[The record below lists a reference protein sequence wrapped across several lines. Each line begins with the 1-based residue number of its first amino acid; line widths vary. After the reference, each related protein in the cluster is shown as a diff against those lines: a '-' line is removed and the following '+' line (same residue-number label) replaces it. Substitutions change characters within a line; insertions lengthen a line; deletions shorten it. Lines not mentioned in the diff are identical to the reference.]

1 MFKKL
6 REKLSKFVKKVVG
19 SGKKKEKRKV
29 AKKKEVKKEKV
40 SVKKKTKP
48 QKKERKIKIE
58 KKEEKR
64 KLSLLER
71 LTTKEITEKDLEPLL
86 EELEYDL
93 IEADC
98 SYDVAQMIIEEIKNN
113 LVGQRLKRRQIEKRI
128 RESVENAIKKILDS
142 VEKIDLIKLIKS
154 KKEKPFKIIF
164 LGFNG
169 TGKTT
174 TMAKIANLLK
184 KHGMKVVFAAGDTF
198 RAASI
203 EQLEEHAKNLN
214 VPMIKHDYGADPAA
228 VIFDAIKY
236 AEKHG
241 IDVVLADTA
250 GRVHTDENLMKE
262 LEKIVRVNK
271 PDLKILVLDSLTGS
285 DVINQFEYFDK
296 VVKVDAV
303 VFTKLDVNEKGG
315 NILSVI
321 YQFKKPVLFFG
332 TGQGYED
339 LIEYDPDT
347 ILKNLT
353 GG

>member
-6 REKLSKFVKKVVG
+6 REKLSKFVKKVTG
-19 SGKKKEKRKV
+19 SKKKKERKKTLKKREE
-29 AKKKEVKKEKV
+29 KKI
-40 SVKKKTKP
+40 SPKKKTKP
-48 QKKERKIKIE
+48 KKKEKIIKREE
-58 KKEEKR
+58 KK
-64 KLSLLER
+64 KLSLIER

-128 RESVENAIKKILDS
+128 KESIENAIKKILEN
-142 VEKIDLIKLIKS
+142 VEKINLVKLVKN

-184 KHGMKVVFAAGDTF
+184 THGIKVVFAAGDTF

-203 EQLEEHAKNLN
+203 EQLEEHARNLN
-214 VPMIKHDYGADPAA
+214 VPIIKHNYGADPAA

-296 VVKVDAV
+296 AAKVDAV

-347 ILKNLT
+347 ILKNLM
-353 GG
+353 GE

>member
-6 REKLSKFVKKVVG
+6 REKFSKFVKKVTG
-19 SGKKKEKRKV
+19 SEKKRERKKTL
-29 AKKKEVKKEKV
+29 KKQEEKEKV
-40 SVKKKTKP
+40 SVRKKAKP
-48 QKKERKIKIE
+48 QKK
-58 KKEEKR
+58 
-64 KLSLLER
+64 KLSLIER

-128 RESVENAIKKILDS
+128 KESIENAIKKILEN
-142 VEKIDLIKLIKS
+142 VEKIDLVKLIKN
-154 KKEKPFKIIF
+154 KREKPFKIIF

-184 KHGMKVVFAAGDTF
+184 KHGIKVVFAAGDTF

-203 EQLEEHAKNLN
+203 EQLEEHARNLN
-214 VPMIKHDYGADPAA
+214 IPIIKHNYGADPAA

-296 VVKVDAV
+296 AAKVDAV

-347 ILKNLT
+347 ILKNLI
-353 GG
+353 GE